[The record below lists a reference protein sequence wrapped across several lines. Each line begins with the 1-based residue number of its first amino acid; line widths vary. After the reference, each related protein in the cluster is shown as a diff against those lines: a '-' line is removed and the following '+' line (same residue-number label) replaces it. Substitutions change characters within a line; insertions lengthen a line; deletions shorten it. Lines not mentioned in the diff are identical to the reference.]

1 MKLSQ
6 YKNNMLAA
14 FILALMFPKCALKG
28 SIWGSRN
35 PKSLLAAG
43 QSRQNQN
50 FAKMKKLGKL
60 NLSIEKML
68 NQEELVN
75 FRGGSGSGSTDPRCS
90 DCHASALIGCE
101 NSCGPNSEYCSFIT
115 CLNNLIDACNSQCY
129 CQGTC

>member
-1 MKLSQ
+1 RK
-6 YKNNMLAA
+6 
-14 FILALMFPKCALKG
+14 
-28 SIWGSRN
+28 

-75 FRGGSGSGSTDPRCS
+75 FRGGSGGSTDPRCS
-90 DCHASALIGCE
+90 DCHASAWIACE
-101 NSCGPNSEYCSFIT
+101 NSCGANSENCSFIT
-115 CLNNLIDACNSQCY
+115 CLDNQINACNSQCY

>member
-1 MKLSQ
+1 M
-6 YKNNMLAA
+6 
-14 FILALMFPKCALKG
+14 
-28 SIWGSRN
+28 R
-35 PKSLLAAG
+35 
-43 QSRQNQN
+43 
-50 FAKMKKLGKL
+50 AKRKRLGKP
-60 NLSIEKML
+60 KTKKPARR
-68 NQEELVN
+68 QEELVS